1 MILLLIGG
9 TGVVWGSYVQAT
21 DDCESGSSLSI
32 SPHAAN
38 ENADPQT
45 DPVAFGDLSPMEQRL
60 FLEAYTSTDNSSDV
74 PERWPPSRFDDT
86 RVVTYRNQQYDIK
99 PTVVDCGVSGKTA
112 TLGGVASSVVG
123 VGLLGIV
130 RVQRARTWFAG

>member
-1 MILLLIGG
+1 MSSVPRIVGAVGVILLLIGG

-38 ENADPQT
+38 KDPDPQT

-60 FLEAYTSTDNSSDV
+60 FLEAYTSTDNSSTCHG
-74 PERWPPSRFDDT
+74 SGLQHCST
-86 RVVTYRNQQYDIK
+86 T
-99 PTVVDCGVSGKTA
+99 CVS
-112 TLGGVASSVVG
+112 
-123 VGLLGIV
+123 
-130 RVQRARTWFAG
+130 